1 MDAHRLSPTL
11 ALLTLARAAEV
22 DVARILEPA
31 GLSVRKLVILRR
43 LATVPGASPT
53 DLARSV
59 RVSADEAAPMLR
71 AMTSGGLI
79 KRGRDGALSV
89 TEAGSAALAAVDAAI
104 AELDEQLFAGR
115 DPLAAELIDASQ
127 PEHREP
133 QD

>member
-11 ALLTLARAAEV
+11 ALLTLARGAEV
-22 DVARILEPA
+22 DVARILEPS

-43 LATVPGASPT
+43 LATVPGASQA

-59 RVSADEAAPMLR
+59 RVSAEDAAPMLR
-71 AMTSGGLI
+71 AMTSAGLV

-89 TEAGSAALAAVDAAI
+89 TEAGSVTLKRVDAAI
-104 AELDEQLFAGR
+104 GELDERLFAGL
-115 DPLAAELIDASQ
+115 DPLAAELIDATQ